1 MSDSQDNQQHMSRMI
16 DDARIIGP
24 TRVIL
29 DPDETKVT
37 REQAEG
43 VVAAI
48 KAHMEERGTSLTWI
62 ARSLGISAS
71 SVSETMRFEY
81 VGNWKKIILDL
92 DRWLENEVKAPA
104 AKPTNFVMTRVAQE
118 IFTVAEAAIHLR
130 GIGLV
135 FGPSGSGKTMALRAI
150 EAEKPGAVL
159 VRLETAGTTAA
170 AVIDTIARAMR
181 VYNSGTR
188 VQKNTSLAMLRIKE
202 ALRGTSRLLIIDE
215 IHKLC
220 GQSHD
225 KGLNVLRDLHDATGV
240 PMLWCGSTDLVAYL
254 ERETG
259 PTREPLAQIRR
270 RILIARNLAERTIRP
285 DGGPGEAL
293 FSVDE
298 IRSMFN
304 AGKMRLTPGAI
315 RMLAELANVYD
326 GGHAGACASL
336 VAMARKV
343 NEKTADH
350 LTEEMLMAALGFMV
364 NRRMVNHLKDRIA
377 ASRQGV
383 LQAARAG

>member
-1 MSDSQDNQQHMSRMI
+1 
-16 DDARIIGP
+16 
-24 TRVIL
+24 
-29 DPDETKVT
+29 
-37 REQAEG
+37 
-43 VVAAI
+43 
-48 KAHMEERGTSLTWI
+48 
-62 ARSLGISAS
+62 
-71 SVSETMRFEY
+71 
-81 VGNWKKIILDL
+81 
-92 DRWLENEVKAPA
+92 
-104 AKPTNFVMTRVAQE
+104 
-118 IFTVAEAAIHLR
+118 
-130 GIGLV
+130 
-135 FGPSGSGKTMALRAI
+135 
-150 EAEKPGAVL
+150 
-159 VRLETAGTTAA
+159 
-170 AVIDTIARAMR
+170 
-181 VYNSGTR
+181 

-259 PTREPLAQIRR
+259 ATREPLAQIRR
-270 RILIARNLAERTIRP
+270 RIVISRDLAERTIRP

-298 IRSMFN
+298 TRQMFN

-343 NEKTADH
+343 NEKSADL

-364 NRRMVNHLKDRIA
+364 NRRMVNHLKDRLA
-377 ASRQGV
+377 TSRQGV
-383 LQAARAG
+383 LQTAKAG